1 MRAELYLSAIL
12 SPDQTEPLSCAQKQ
26 MLQRAVTKIVALGG
40 QVGVTADK
48 MVELLEEGLTV
59 GQLLQYLTARSRE
72 IS

>member
-1 MRAELYLSAIL
+1 
-12 SPDQTEPLSCAQKQ
+12 
-26 MLQRAVTKIVALGG
+26 MLQRAVTKIVVLGE